1 MQRAVKSDTLGIMV
15 RMLTVLLFAAA
26 FMNCASSP
34 RTTEPAAVPAIAS
47 DADLDALLPRLS
59 NWGRWG
65 AADQLG
71 TLNYITEET
80 IRNAQKL
87 ATDGRTVSLARA
99 ITLPGNEGI
108 RRAEYEMMKDESG
121 TRDYLGGVWHGF
133 AQTHMDALCHAFAN
147 PNEMYNGIPTATVT
161 AAGCGKLDIG
171 VIAERGVVGRGV
183 LLDVGALRGGALEP
197 GTAIRV
203 ADLEEA
209 ARRQN
214 VRIRSGDILL
224 VRTGAGIRN
233 TRERRAGL
241 HPECLPWV
249 KEKQIALLMSD
260 GDSDVAPLPAFDR
273 WSSAFH
279 AIAIP
284 HLGMPLVD
292 NADLENL
299 SRMCAER
306 NRWEFLL
313 VVAPWRITGATSSP
327 VNPIAIF

>member
-1 MQRAVKSDTLGIMV
+1 MIRTSI
-15 RMLTVLLFAAA
+15 VLLFAAA
-26 FMNCASSP
+26 LVNCASSP
-34 RTTEPAAVPAIAS
+34 APTAARPAVTS
-47 DADLDALLPRLS
+47 DADLDALLPQLS

-71 TLNYITEET
+71 TLNYITPAT
-80 IRNAQKL
+80 IRNARTL
-87 ATDGRTVSLARA
+87 VTDGRTVSLARA
-99 ITLPGNEGI
+99 VTLAGNEGI
-108 RRAEYEMMKDESG
+108 RRAEYEMMKDEFG

-133 AQTHMDALCHAFAN
+133 AQTHLDALCHAFAN
-147 PNEMYNGIPTATVT
+147 PSQMYNGIPTAEVT

-171 VIAERGVVGRGV
+171 AIAERGVVGRGV

-197 GTAIRV
+197 GTAILV
-203 ADLEEA
+203 ADLEQA

-214 VRIRSGDILL
+214 VEIRSGDILL
-224 VRTGAGIRN
+224 VRTGAGTRN

-249 KEKQIALLMSD
+249 KEKQIALLVSD

-279 AIAIP
+279 AVAIP

-292 NADLENL
+292 NADLDTAA
-299 SRMCAER
+299 RVCAER
-306 NRWEFLL
+306 GRWEFLL
-313 VVAPWRITGATSSP
+313 VVAPWRMTGATSSP